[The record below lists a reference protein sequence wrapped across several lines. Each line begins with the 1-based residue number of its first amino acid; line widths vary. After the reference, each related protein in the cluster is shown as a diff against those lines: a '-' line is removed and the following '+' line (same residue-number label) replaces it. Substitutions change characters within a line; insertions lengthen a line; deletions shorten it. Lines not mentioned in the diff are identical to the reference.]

1 MLRSARLPSQ
11 DKRGKEASM
20 ARDARQPP
28 GLAEPKAPY
37 SPVVVGGPFA
47 YTSGQVAFGPDG
59 TLVAGGVEEQTGQV
73 LDNVERC
80 LAAVGGSMDDVVK
93 VTAFLSDP
101 GDFDAYN
108 RVYERRFAA
117 PYPARSTVGARLAD
131 GLLVEIEAVALLP
144 QAR

>member
-1 MLRSARLPSQ
+1 VT
-11 DKRGKEASM
+11 
-20 ARDARQPP
+20 RDARQPP
-28 GLAEPKAPY
+28 DVAEPKAPY

-47 YTSGQVAFGPDG
+47 YTAGQVAFGSDG
-59 TLVAGGVEEQTGQV
+59 TLVAGGVEEQTRQV

-80 LAAVGGSMDDVVK
+80 LASAGCSMDDVVK
-93 VTAFLSDP
+93 VTAFLSDLE
-101 GDFDAYN
+101 DFEAYN

-144 QAR
+144 QVR